1 MGVTYNGKEISKE
14 EFLKIILKRKQ
25 QQDYI
30 KKMSK
35 TELGRQMLRQKG
47 IKPIIEGEE
56 KREWS
61 LFFSF
66 FIMVLTSGPYIIIT
80 DFN

>member
-35 TELGRQMLRQKG
+35 TEFGRQVLRQKG

-56 KREWS
+56 KRE
-61 LFFSF
+61 
-66 FIMVLTSGPYIIIT
+66 
-80 DFN
+80 

>member
-1 MGVTYNGKEISKE
+1 MGVTYNGKEISRE

-61 LFFSF
+61 LFSF
-66 FIMVLTSGPYIIIT
+66 CYNGPVIRTII
-80 DFN
+80 

>member
-14 EFLKIILKRKQ
+14 EFLRIILKRKQ

-35 TELGRQMLRQKG
+35 TEFGRQILRQKG

-56 KREWS
+56 KRE
-61 LFFSF
+61 
-66 FIMVLTSGPYIIIT
+66 
-80 DFN
+80 

>member
-1 MGVTYNGKEISKE
+1 MGVMYNGKKISKE
-14 EFLKIILKRKQ
+14 EFLRIILKRKQ

-35 TELGRQMLRQKG
+35 TEFGRQILRQKG

-56 KREWS
+56 KRE
-61 LFFSF
+61 
-66 FIMVLTSGPYIIIT
+66 
-80 DFN
+80 

>member
-1 MGVTYNGKEISKE
+1 MGVMYNGKEISRE

-47 IKPIIEGEE
+47 IKPIIEREE

-61 LFFSF
+61 LFSF
-66 FIMVLTSGPYIIIT
+66 TIMVLSLGPLYNHNW
-80 DFN
+80 F